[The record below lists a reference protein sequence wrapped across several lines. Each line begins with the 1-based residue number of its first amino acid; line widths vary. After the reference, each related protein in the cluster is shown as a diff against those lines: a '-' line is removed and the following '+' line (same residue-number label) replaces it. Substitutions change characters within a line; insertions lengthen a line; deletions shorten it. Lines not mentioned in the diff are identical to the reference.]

1 MEVKGIF
8 LGLQHI
14 GVPTRDVKKT
24 VEFYSQFGFET
35 DWADASGSPTFLK
48 CGTCVIETYHMDE
61 VAQCNGGVDHIAID
75 VSDIEKALEYTRSL
89 GYEPLEGKICD
100 LSVYANGVR
109 YFTILGPN
117 HEKVEFNQKL

>member
-48 CGTCVIETYHMDE
+48 CGTCVIEHSVMAAWIISRLMYQILRKRWSMPALWDMSRWR
-61 VAQCNGGVDHIAID
+61 GKSAIFRFMPT
-75 VSDIEKALEYTRSL
+75 A
-89 GYEPLEGKICD
+89 
-100 LSVYANGVR
+100 
-109 YFTILGPN
+109 
-117 HEKVEFNQKL
+117 